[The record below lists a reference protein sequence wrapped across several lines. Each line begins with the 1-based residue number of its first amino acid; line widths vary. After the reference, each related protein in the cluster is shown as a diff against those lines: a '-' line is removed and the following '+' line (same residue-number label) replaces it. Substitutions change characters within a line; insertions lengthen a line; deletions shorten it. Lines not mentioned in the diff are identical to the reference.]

1 MGLAFDGVT
10 PRPALVVSVLAK
22 EMPGEIRAKWPSG
35 GCNPPFFVVVETSVV
50 GSLGGESNGLSVP
63 VVGIQLILSL
73 RGLTE
78 PGEMI
83 SF

>member
-10 PRPALVVSVLAK
+10 PRLALVVSVLGK
-22 EMPGEIRAKWPSG
+22 EMPGEIRAKWPRG